1 MYSKCVNNSDYSFKI
16 VFSGDKNT
24 GKTALIARYEEDKFI
39 GKYSPTIGI
48 EFVRFVTCRLTAIV
62 YT

>member
-1 MYSKCVNNSDYSFKI
+1 MYSNCVNNSDYSFKI

-48 EFVRFVTCRLTAIV
+48 EFVRFIT
-62 YT
+62 